1 MPRRLV
7 ALYALT
13 IFSSSFLLF
22 GVQPLIA
29 KIILPRFGG
38 AAAVWLVCL
47 LFFQTVL
54 LLGYL
59 YAHLL
64 TRHLRSVVQRR
75 IHAAALLTSL
85 FTLPILPRFSG
96 NLTVAPEFR
105 VLFVL
110 ASAVGLPYFLLASTT
125 PLLQAWSA
133 QARAS
138 SSIYRY
144 YALSNA
150 DSLLALLSYPLLI
163 EPYLSSSHQAMG
175 WSFY

>member
-1 MPRRLV
+1 MNTKSDPCVRLAGDPSALHSGLPPGVMPRRLV

-47 LFFQTVL
+47 LFFQAVL

-64 TRHLRSVVQRR
+64 TSHLRSVVQRR

-96 NLTVAPEFR
+96 NITVP
-105 VLFVL
+105 
-110 ASAVGLPYFLLASTT
+110 
-125 PLLQAWSA
+125 
-133 QARAS
+133 
-138 SSIYRY
+138 
-144 YALSNA
+144 N
-150 DSLLALLSYPLLI
+150 
-163 EPYLSSSHQAMG
+163 
-175 WSFY
+175 